1 MAITAGDT
9 FFRRS
14 IHHNAI
20 YDLKPYRN
28 SMIVEKDCS
37 EDFTT
42 TTANDKKSIYKSGK
56 RLSSTSSI
64 GQPFGFILNS
74 KDQHIRR

>member
-1 MAITAGDT
+1 
-9 FFRRS
+9 
-14 IHHNAI
+14 
-20 YDLKPYRN
+20 
-28 SMIVEKDCS
+28 MIVEKDCS

-56 RLSSTSSI
+56 RLSSTSST